1 MIALDTSV
9 LIDALTGPRRALGEF
24 RQLVELRARLIVP
37 TLVVFEL
44 LRGSRSERELAD
56 FDELI
61 PAGSI
66 VDFTA
71 EEAVAAARLFG
82 EVSRPHQRQLDLG
95 IAAHAIVREARLW
108 TLNRWDFADVPGLTL
123 HPG

>member
-1 MIALDTSV
+1 MIVLDTSV
-9 LIDALTGPRRALGEF
+9 LIDALTGPRRALGEL

-37 TLVVFEL
+37 TLVVYEL
-44 LRGSRSERELAD
+44 LRGSRSEGELAA

-71 EEAVAAARLFG
+71 EEAAAAARLFH
-82 EVSRPHQRQLDLG
+82 EVSRPRQRQLDLG

-108 TLNRWDFADVPGLTL
+108 TLNRRDFADVPGLTL
-123 HPG
+123 HPR